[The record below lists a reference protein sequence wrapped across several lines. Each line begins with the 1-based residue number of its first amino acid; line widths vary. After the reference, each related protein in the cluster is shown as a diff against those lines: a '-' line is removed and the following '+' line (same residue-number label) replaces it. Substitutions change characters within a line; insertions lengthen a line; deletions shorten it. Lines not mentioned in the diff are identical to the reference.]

1 MSKRL
6 IESTVEALLALLLV
20 SLSGGLASIAI
31 GYLSQGMGSTP
42 LWSVFHRGIYLPLM
56 LSSLYLI
63 RRGFGKWGLRD
74 MGLNRG
80 EGIKINLQYGVV
92 AFSASA
98 LSYLPFLVALLP
110 FYAGQLS
117 PFVET
122 MGRMSVP
129 TIALLYVAYS
139 PMILIDSPIPEEVVF
154 RGYYQGMLT
163 ERFNSGVGIL
173 SSTLFFGLQHS
184 LIHRDWHPGMV
195 AATIPLGLILALTYQ
210 ETRSLIP
217 VITAHFLINFLMAYP
232 MIFYAAGHTSIA
244 LLACLAI
251 ATASIAILAS
261 HRRMARKIFI
271 NETTP
276 LKSLDV
282 SSIILVI
289 FFMALPL
296 AFSFMAIMFR
306 SRIV

>member
-1 MSKRL
+1 MSKR
-6 IESTVEALLALLLV
+6 IIASTVEVLLAFLLV
-20 SLSGGLASIAI
+20 NLSGGLASIAI
-31 GYLSQGMGSTP
+31 GYLSQGMDSTP
-42 LWSVFHRGIYLPLM
+42 LLSVFHRGIYIPLM
-56 LSSLYLI
+56 LSSLYLV
-63 RRGFGKWGLRD
+63 RRAFGKWGLRD
-74 MGLNRG
+74 LGLSRG
-80 EGIKINLQYGVV
+80 GGVKVNLQYGLV

-110 FYAGQLS
+110 RYASQLS
-117 PFVET
+117 TFVEI

-139 PMILIDSPIPEEVVF
+139 PILLIDSPIPEEVIF

-163 ERFNSGVGIL
+163 ERFTSGVGIL
-173 SSTLFFGLQHS
+173 SSTLFFGLQHA
-184 LIHRDWHPGMV
+184 LIHREWHPGMV
-195 AATIPLGLILALTYQ
+195 AATIPLGLVLALTYQ
-210 ETRSLIP
+210 ETKSLIS

-244 LLACLAI
+244 LLTCLSIAI
-251 ATASIAILAS
+251 ASIAVLAS

-282 SSIILVI
+282 RSVILAL

-296 AFSFMAIMFR
+296 AFNFMAIMFR